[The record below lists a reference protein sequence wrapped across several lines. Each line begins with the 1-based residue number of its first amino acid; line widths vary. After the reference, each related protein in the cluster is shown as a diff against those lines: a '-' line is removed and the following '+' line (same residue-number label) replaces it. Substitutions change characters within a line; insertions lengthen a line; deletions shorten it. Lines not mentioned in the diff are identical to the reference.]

1 MTTHSISLSRR
12 VTASPEQVW
21 GVLTDIPG
29 AAETLSGVRGI
40 EMLSEPPYGVG
51 TRWRETRTMF
61 GKTATE
67 ELWVSAA
74 DAPSST
80 VVEAESAGTHY
91 VTTFTVTPE
100 GQASILTMEFS
111 VELVSGSR
119 VHRFF
124 WKAFGKAGLRVVTK
138 TLRVDLD
145 DIAVAA
151 EKAAGPAALL

>member
-1 MTTHSISLSRR
+1 MTSHSISLSRR

-21 GVLTDIPG
+21 RVLTDIPG
-29 AAETLSGVRGI
+29 AAETLSGVRRI
-40 EMLSEPPYGVG
+40 EMLSGPPYRVG

-100 GQASILTMEFS
+100 GQASLLSMEFS
-111 VELVSGSR
+111 GELVSGSGL
-119 VHRFF
+119 HRFL
-124 WKAFGKAGLRVVTK
+124 WKAFGKAGLRAVSK
-138 TLRVDLD
+138 TMRADLD

-151 EKAAGPAALL
+151 EKDA